1 MPEETHICEKEGVLA
16 KLEAGQ
22 EHQSETS
29 ARIEENLKSLADSV
43 RKGQETANT
52 RELEHM
58 TQFKELQAAINT
70 QNEILKSNQASQNET
85 KAAVDSLKQR
95 ITGVEA
101 NQRETRAILDSIQ
114 EVFKDHGERLL
125 KLEKIIVRVVW
136 IVGSIWG
143 AYIGITKIGDVR
155 DWILGTPNQTETII
169 KK

>member
-29 ARIEENLKSLADSV
+29 ARIEANLKSLADSV
-43 RKGQETANT
+43 RKGQENQST

-70 QNEILKSNQASQNET
+70 QNEMLKSNQASQNET

-101 NQRETRAILDSIQ
+101 SQKETRAILDSIQ
-114 EVFKDHGERLL
+114 EIFKDHGERLL
-125 KLEKIIVRVVW
+125 KLERIIVRVVW
-136 IVGSIWG
+136 IAGSVWG
-143 AYIGITKIGDVR
+143 AYIGITKMGDIR
-155 DWILGTPNQTETII
+155 DWILGTPRDR
-169 KK
+169 KSVV